1 MNLKIL
7 IPIILLILIVFPILS
22 FEIKDKSFFYS
33 LEHEDE
39 MQLNSIVNEKSI
51 ELTSFFK
58 EQEDYLKLV
67 FSEEIFQNLLGEKTR
82 GNITE
87 ETLNLA
93 EKRILYLNSNQK
105 ISLGL
110 FDENWKG
117 ILVIDTPR
125 GIVQANLGDKMR
137 FDNKTSFFFHYNKYT
152 NNYFFVT
159 MFNVFKNDELLGY
172 FGSKVEESV
181 IEQKFFN
188 KPLNEGIEI
197 YLLDSDGF
205 ILQKKSSNS
214 GDYVISVQ
222 KVDDSNFFNCF
233 SQKNNWIIHN
243 STPYLNY
250 NGKLVIASYIY
261 LQDFNWCLFATKSVE
276 STKHGMIY
284 YFEQKFF
291 FILLMILIFSFFNLG
306 LYFYFKKFFKI
317 DNLTS
322 IVSISVFFSLVIIL
336 CYFYLSFSKF
346 EGLNFK
352 FLIPTLISILFLF
365 VLFVFSLKINYE
377 NKIKCSE
384 YFVFGFYFFILV
396 RLMSIFVRL
405 YYQKIGTVVNVDAG
419 ILILIFAIFSYL
431 FIFKGFIGGKNK

>member
-291 FILLMILIFSFFNLG
+291 F
-306 LYFYFKKFFKI
+306 
-317 DNLTS
+317 
-322 IVSISVFFSLVIIL
+322 
-336 CYFYLSFSKF
+336 
-346 EGLNFK
+346 
-352 FLIPTLISILFLF
+352 